1 MASGPERAG
10 IPVTFSEPIVRSQTP
25 RFPAMAA
32 LLLLAACTQTGESAN
47 APADAPRWPVVGAFE
62 HFNERIEG
70 TVWLD
75 EARNELRFELEGVE
89 TRFKCVGPGEIE
101 SSILGENQCR
111 QIEGDFALHCGV
123 QRELFGSFEFN
134 SCDFGFA
141 AGIDTLTG
149 STVAMHFGLSPER
162 LQARDELLVSRAAN
176 QPVLEEPENYLRAAQ
191 LDPDLYSLG
200 TGFAITTDGLIL
212 TAAHVVDDQYGI
224 EVHSGGR
231 VAEAEIVAIDQTSD
245 LALLRTDLEFD
256 PLPLLEP
263 SAAPGEAFP
272 GLAIGYRILP
282 DMPPKQMVETAY
294 THRLTRGPLFGFE
307 GDIIPGYSGGP
318 FFISPTFKVVGVLH
332 AIAVTYELAAWDD
345 YAIEKLAYAV
355 DYETMMDFLER
366 SLDAATL
373 KDIADRSVGRG
384 ATYPIAG
391 TDSIVLIVVY

>member
-1 MASGPERAG
+1 MQPQA
-10 IPVTFSEPIVRSQTP
+10 P
-25 RFPAMAA
+25 RVSAIAA
-32 LLLLAACTQTGESAN
+32 LLLLAACTQTGGGTN
-47 APADAPRWPVVGAFE
+47 APPDAPRWPVIGAFE

-75 EARNELRFELEGVE
+75 EARNELKFELRGVQ
-89 TRFKCVGPGEIE
+89 TRLKCVGPGEID
-101 SSILGENQCR
+101 SSILGEKKCR
-111 QIEGDFALHCGV
+111 QIEGDFDLHCGV

-162 LQARDELLVSRAAN
+162 LQAREEFLASRASSR
-176 QPVLEEPENYLRAAQ
+176 PVLMGPENYLNAAQ
-191 LDPDLYSLG
+191 LDPDLFSLG
-200 TGFAITTDGLIL
+200 TGFAITADGLIL

-224 EVHSGGR
+224 EVHSGDR
-231 VAEAEIVAIDQTSD
+231 VAEAEIVAIDLDSD
-245 LALLRTDLEFD
+245 LALLQTDLEFD
-256 PLPLLEP
+256 PLPLLER
-263 SAAPGEAFP
+263 SAAPGETFP
-272 GLAIGYRILP
+272 GLAIGYRVLP

-318 FFISPTFKVVGVLH
+318 FFVSPTFKVVGVLH

-345 YAIEKLAYAV
+345 YDIEKLAYAV
-355 DYETMMDFLER
+355 NYETMMDFLER
-366 SLDAATL
+366 SLDAETL
-373 KDIADRSVGRG
+373 EDIADRSAGKG
-384 ATYPIAG
+384 AVYPIAG

>member
-1 MASGPERAG
+1 MRPQTRR
-10 IPVTFSEPIVRSQTP
+10 FS
-25 RFPAMAA
+25 ALAA
-32 LLLLAACTQTGESAN
+32 LLLLIACTQAGNRSHT
-47 APADAPRWPVVGAFE
+47 PPDAPSWPVIGAFE

-70 TVWLD
+70 SVWLD
-75 EARNELRFELEGVE
+75 EARNELRFELEGVQ
-89 TRFKCVGPGEIE
+89 TRLKCIGPGEID
-101 SSILGENQCR
+101 SSIVGENQCR
-111 QIEGDFALHCGV
+111 QIEGDFDLHCGV

-149 STVAMHFGLSPER
+149 STVAMHFGLTPER
-162 LQARDELLVSRAAN
+162 LKERQELLASRAASR
-176 QPVLEEPENYLRAAQ
+176 PLLLEPENYLSAAQ
-191 LDPDLYSLG
+191 LNPDLFSLG
-200 TGFAITTDGLIL
+200 TGFAITADGLIL

-224 EVHSGGR
+224 EVHSGDR
-231 VAEAEIVAIDQTSD
+231 VADAEIVAIDQDGD

-256 PLPLLEP
+256 PLPLLER
-263 SAAPGEAFP
+263 SAAPGETFP
-272 GLAIGYRILP
+272 GLAIGYRVLP

-294 THRLTRGPLFGFE
+294 AHRLTRGPLFGFE

-318 FFISPTFKVVGVLH
+318 LFVSPTFKVVGVLH

-345 YAIEKLAYAV
+345 YDIEKLAYAV

-366 SLDAATL
+366 SLDAKTL
-373 KDIADRSVGRG
+373 KDITDRSAGKG